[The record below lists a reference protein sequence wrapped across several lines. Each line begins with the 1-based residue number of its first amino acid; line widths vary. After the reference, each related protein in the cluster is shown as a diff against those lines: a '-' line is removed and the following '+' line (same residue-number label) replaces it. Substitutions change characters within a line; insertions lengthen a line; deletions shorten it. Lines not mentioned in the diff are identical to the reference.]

1 MQDRQAD
8 AGNWQ
13 ARGQEFA
20 VGQSVRL
27 VGSGDTAEGRVVAVW
42 PAIGM
47 VDVQWPH
54 TANRHPVEDLQI
66 IAAGDDGFVAPM
78 HEDVP
83 GGPGTPAEV
92 SDGAMHGNVIEGE
105 EAHVEM
111 VREVSGGDASL
122 LEKRAD
128 LDFETM
134 KSRVARAFV
143 KKSLYWHA
151 TDRKYRVSRD
161 EHATGQLRCPQRGCT
176 GHLRRATY
184 KMENGCSVKLH
195 ACPSCLFMIRAADI
209 LDDHCAPPAPASEGG
224 GC

>member
-20 VGQSVRL
+20 VGQAVRL
-27 VGSGDTAEGRVVAVW
+27 IGSGDTAEGRVVAVW

-66 IAAGDDGFVAPM
+66 IAAGDDNFVAPM

-83 GGPGTPAEV
+83 GGAGCSSEV
-92 SDGAMHGNVIEGE
+92 SDGAMQGNVIEGE
-105 EAHVEM
+105 DPRVEI
-111 VREVSGGDASL
+111 VRQMSKGDASL

-128 LDFETM
+128 LDLAAMT
-134 KSRVARAFV
+134 SRVARAFV

-161 EHATGQLRCPQRGCT
+161 EHSSGQYRCPTRGCD

-184 KMENGCSVKLH
+184 KMENGCGVKLH
-195 ACPSCLFMIRAADI
+195 ACPSCLFMIRSADI
-209 LDDHCAPPAPASEGG
+209 LDDHCAAPTPAGG